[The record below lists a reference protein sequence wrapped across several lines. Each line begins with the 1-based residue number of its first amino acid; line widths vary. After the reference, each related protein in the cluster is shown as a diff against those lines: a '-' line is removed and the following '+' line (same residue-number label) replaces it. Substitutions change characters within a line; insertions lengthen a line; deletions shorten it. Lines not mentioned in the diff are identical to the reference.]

1 MWKKVY
7 DFLHIAMWAFI
18 GVFLGG
24 SLWRCYEYHARPE
37 LFAVQSAPWY
47 LSILLN
53 GLFTAVIVLVLL
65 VLRRLV
71 KRKLT

>member
-7 DFLHIAMWAFI
+7 DFLHIAIWAFI

-24 SLWRCYEYHARPE
+24 NLWRCYEYHARPE
-37 LFAVQSAPWY
+37 LFVVQSAPWY
-47 LSILLN
+47 LSILVN
-53 GLFTAVIVLVLL
+53 GLFTAVIILVLL

>member
-1 MWKKVY
+1 MWKKIY
-7 DFLHIAMWAFI
+7 DFLRIAMWVFI

-24 SLWRCYEYHARPE
+24 SLWRCYEYCAYPD

-53 GLFTAVIVLVLL
+53 GLFTAIIVLILL

-71 KRKLT
+71 KGKLP

>member
-7 DFLHIAMWAFI
+7 DFLHIAIWAFI

-37 LFAVQSAPWY
+37 LFAVQSAP
-47 LSILLN
+47 
-53 GLFTAVIVLVLL
+53 
-65 VLRRLV
+65 
-71 KRKLT
+71 

>member
-1 MWKKVY
+1 MWKKY
-7 DFLHIAMWAFI
+7 IISCTSPCGL
-18 GVFLGG
+18 
-24 SLWRCYEYHARPE
+24 LWRVHRQQPLRCYEYYAYRD

-47 LSILLN
+47 LSIVVN

>member
-24 SLWRCYEYHARPE
+24 SLWRCYEYYARPE

-53 GLFTAVIVLVLL
+53 GLFTAVVVLVLL

>member
-7 DFLHIAMWAFI
+7 NFLHISLWAFV
-18 GVFLGG
+18 GVFIGS
-24 SLWRCYEYHARPE
+24 SLWRCYEYYAYRD

-47 LSILLN
+47 LSIVVN